1 MAELTTIARPYAK
14 AAFEFALANN
24 ALAQWSGMLQ
34 LAAVIAA
41 DPGVQALLGN
51 PRITVSQLA
60 ELFHDVGGASFDEHG
75 KNFLSL
81 LADNQRI
88 GALTEIAGLFDA
100 MKAEHEKSVDVR
112 VTAAAELSPELKAK
126 LAAKLEAKLARKVN
140 LSYDINPSL
149 LGGVIIRAGDMVIDG
164 SVRGKLD
171 ELGDALRA

>member
-14 AAFEFALANN
+14 AAFEHALAGN
-24 ALAQWSGMLQ
+24 ALTQWSGMLQ

-41 DPGVQALLGN
+41 DSGVQALLGN
-51 PRITVSQLA
+51 PRISSSQLA

-81 LADNQRI
+81 LADNNRLNAI
-88 GALTEIAGLFDA
+88 SEIVALFEV

-112 VTAAAELSPELKAK
+112 VTAAAELNADLKAK

-149 LGGVIIRAGDMVIDG
+149 LGGLIIRAGDMVIDG
-164 SVRGKLD
+164 SVRGKLG